1 MQCILQEKNMT
12 STSLAPSNIVFG
24 YVLKMI
30 NPSRM
35 SEYKNVEIQSR
46 GYCKTFSELKEF
58 ISNNLPST
66 IEAPNLQEVE
76 MGFIE
81 PGHGGK
87 GRKVWLFDDNDLQK
101 MYEVHQHKKLILLW
115 CYTHVSTQKKAPAA
129 NQKKSS
135 ENVSTSS
142 NYGAQLKKQ
151 DEITAIFSKLKEK
164 HGGKFK
170 PEQLHTWA
178 HMIYLKTHDSLD
190 NPPDKP
196 FFIRK
201 RSTESTESVVSKKP
215 TSGGISPGRRVN
227 IRSELIDQLKKC
239 QDLID
244 SGAISKEVFDEL
256 QLTILADI
264 KKL

>member
-1 MQCILQEKNMT
+1 MPS
-12 STSLAPSNIVFG
+12 STSMAQCNMFSYI
-24 YVLKMI
+24 LKMI

-35 SEYKNVEIQSR
+35 SEYKNVDIQGR
-46 GYCKTFSELKEF
+46 GHSKSLSELKEF
-58 ISNNLPST
+58 VTRNLPST
-66 IEAPNLQEVE
+66 IDKPNLQEVE

-87 GRKVWLFDDNDLQK
+87 GRKVWLLDDNDVQK
-101 MYEVHQHKKLILLW
+101 MYEVHLHKKQVLLW
-115 CYTHVSTQKKAPAA
+115 CYTHVSTQK
-129 NQKKSS
+129 NYQNKSS
-135 ENVSTSS
+135 ENVSKVSS
-142 NYGAQLKKQ
+142 AYATQLKKQ
-151 DEITAIFSKLKEK
+151 DEITTIFSKLKEK
-164 HGGKFK
+164 HEGKYK
-170 PEQLHTWA
+170 TEQLHTWA

-196 FFIRK
+196 FFTRK
-201 RSTESTESVVSKKP
+201 RSVVQENIQPTVPKKP
-215 TSGGISPGRRVN
+215 TSGGSISPGRRVN

-256 QLTILADI
+256 QITILADI